1 MMYDVPTRA
10 FELTA
15 SVPASAEDTIEFL
28 MTLDRHR
35 GLHAFLQS
43 AVIVG
48 TGEADGLP
56 WWDWVVDDR
65 LPLGPFRYPF
75 RYPARMTRLSPRS
88 LHARV
93 RAARGCFLESTT
105 VATADGAGARIEERT
120 IVTAPAPLLG
130 YMATNAQRAHAQT
143 LRMLP
148 VVLSGGAH
156 DSDD

>member
-1 MMYDVPTRA
+1 M
-10 FELTA
+10 
-15 SVPASAEDTIEFL
+15 SAEDAIDFL

-48 TGEADGLP
+48 RGETDGLP
-56 WWDWVVDDR
+56 WWDWAVDDR

-75 RYPARMTRLSPRS
+75 RYPARMTRLSPHS

-105 VATADGAGARIEERT
+105 IATTDGDGARIEERT
-120 IVTAPAPLLG
+120 LVTAPAPLLG
-130 YMATNAQRAHAQT
+130 YMAANARRAHAQT
-143 LRMLP
+143 LSRLP
-148 VVLSGGAH
+148 VVLSNTSPDSGG
-156 DSDD
+156 